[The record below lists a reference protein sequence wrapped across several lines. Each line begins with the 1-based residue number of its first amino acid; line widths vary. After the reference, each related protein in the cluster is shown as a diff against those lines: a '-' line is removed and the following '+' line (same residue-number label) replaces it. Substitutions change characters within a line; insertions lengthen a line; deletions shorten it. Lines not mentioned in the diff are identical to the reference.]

1 VLLDEGKGREEL
13 RREAALALGRN
24 GHADGFAPLE
34 RVLRKGGLFGKRR
47 LHPLK
52 LAAIEALGRLG
63 GQRAQALLRELSTSG
78 EASLREPCMKALE
91 VLQAAVGMSEPPA
104 AQAPASEATGN

>member
-1 VLLDEGKGREEL
+1 VRALAAALLDDGKGRDEL

-34 RVLRKGGLFGKRR
+34 RVLRKGSLFGKRR

-63 GQRAQALLRELSTSG
+63 GERAHALLRELSTSG
-78 EASLREPCMKALE
+78 EVALREACMKALE
-91 VLQAAVGMSEPPA
+91 VLQAAAGMS
-104 AQAPASEATGN
+104 APASEPPVN